1 MMFKIYSLTPHI
13 ERNITKYTADIITS
27 FSDQFSS
34 FKEKQGSSL
43 STAYHSYTFDEIYK
57 EDLNSKKTLT
67 DNGAIA
73 YHTSGKE
80 LLDFN
85 FNVSSMRF
93 EEDESSIVDE
103 FIKVYAEDPKTAI
116 KYLFFV
122 GDIRVQLLLVNR
134 KAWSTSFFHKN
145 LI

>member
-1 MMFKIYSLTPHI
+1 MDLAKAVKN
-13 ERNITKYTADIITS
+13 E
-27 FSDQFSS
+27 
-34 FKEKQGSSL
+34 
-43 STAYHSYTFDEIYK
+43 
-57 EDLNSKKTLT
+57 LNSKKTLT

-103 FIKVYAEDPKTAI
+103 FIKVYAEDPKTAS

-122 GDIRVQLLLVNR
+122 GDIREGLGER
-134 KAWSTSFFHKN
+134 KVFKACFTYLASIRPDIANAVLFLASEMSDYMTGQTISVDGGMYM
-145 LI
+145 